1 MRNWYYIIWSDAI
14 RSIRKNHPKD
24 KNWKANIFIY
34 ITFIHSANFWFVLVW
49 LQHFNVITIPKISI
63 DFFGI
68 HFLDGFLSFAIR
80 FALPFVVLNYVLVF
94 NKNRYEKIL
103 TKYPQTKYRY
113 FLIYS
118 ITVLVVNLASV
129 FWIGLTHSN

>member
-1 MRNWYYIIWSDAI
+1 
-14 RSIRKNHPKD
+14 
-24 KNWKANIFIY
+24 
-34 ITFIHSANFWFVLVW
+34 
-49 LQHFNVITIPKISI
+49 
-63 DFFGI
+63 
-68 HFLDGFLSFAIR
+68 LDGFLSFAIR